1 MTTTTER
8 SGGATAPP
16 EATARQHGSLT
27 GTGTLL
33 RFMLRRD
40 RVRLPV
46 WVLAL
51 TALWA
56 YFANAIAAVMDAES
70 LAGMATMAANP
81 VMALIGGPGYGF
93 DDITVARLLA
103 GFYVLYLMLGTAFM
117 SITTLSRHTRVEEQT
132 GRAELVRANVLGR
145 HSQLTAAL
153 IMATLMSLLV
163 AGLTALV
170 TMGSTIEPAPEAG
183 PSLLIGAGIGA
194 AGLAFAGI
202 GAITTQL
209 SAFSRAGSGIAGA
222 VLGAA
227 FVLRGIG
234 DMSTAQDGGL
244 SWLSWLSPLGWSQQ
258 TAPFTLDR
266 WWPLLLSVAL
276 AVAGAAVGYAL
287 QARRDLA
294 AGVLPDRL
302 GAARAATW
310 LSSPLALAYRL
321 QRPSIIG
328 WSVAMVL
335 AGLTFGAF
343 AEPMREGAADM
354 PEEIVSI
361 MGGADGLLEGY
372 LGFMGI
378 YFALIIAAYVIVSVQ
393 SLRGEEQGVR
403 AEPVLATAV
412 SRTSWLGSWTVVT
425 AAGAL
430 WLLVLAG
437 IAQGLGAVIGTGDW
451 SLLGPVVLGNAV
463 HVAAAWLF
471 LGLAIALYG
480 LAPRLVGLVWIVFV
494 YGTVLSLFGEM
505 LEFDQAILDTSP
517 FQHVGQHPAEDVA
530 WLAVGILTGIGAL
543 LVAAGAAAFR
553 RRDLTTA

>member
-1 MTTTTER
+1 MTAVTER
-8 SGGATAPP
+8 PGAAPP
-16 EATARQHGSLT
+16 AATARQRGTLT

-40 RVRLPV
+40 RVRLPA
-46 WVLAL
+46 WVLGL

-56 YFANAIAAVMDAES
+56 YFANALGTIMDAES
-70 LAGMATMAANP
+70 LSAMATMAANP

-93 DDITVARLLA
+93 DDITVARLVA
-103 GFYVLYLMLGTAFM
+103 GFYALYLMLGAAFM

-145 HSQLTAAL
+145 HAQLTAAL
-153 IMATLMSLLV
+153 IMAVVMNLLV
-163 AGLTALV
+163 AALIGVV
-170 TMGSTIEPAPEAG
+170 TLGAAIDPPPEAG
-183 PSLLIGAGIGA
+183 SSLLMGAGIGA
-194 AGLAFAGI
+194 TGLAFAGI
-202 GAITTQL
+202 AAITTQL

-227 FVLRGIG
+227 FVVRGIG

-244 SWLSWLSPLGWSQQ
+244 GWLSWLSPLGWAQQ

-276 AVAGAAVGYAL
+276 AVAGAGVGYAL

-302 GAARAATW
+302 GAARAARW
-310 LSSPLALAYRL
+310 LRSPLALAYRL

-335 AGLTFGAF
+335 AGVTFGAF
-343 AEPMREGAADM
+343 AEPMQEGAADM
-354 PEEIVSI
+354 PEEIVAV

-378 YFALIIAAYVIVSVQ
+378 YFALVVAAYVILSVQ

-403 AEPVLATAV
+403 TEPVLATAV
-412 SRTSWLGSWTVVT
+412 SRSSWLGSWTAVT

-430 WLLVLAG
+430 WLLLLAG
-437 IAQGLGAVIGTGDW
+437 LGQGVGTLIGTG
-451 SLLGPVVLGNAV
+451 SGELFGPVVLGHAV

-471 LGLAIALYG
+471 LGLAVALYG

-505 LEFDQAILDTSP
+505 LEFDQAMLDTSP
-517 FQHVGQHPAEDVA
+517 FQHIGQHPAETIS
-530 WLAVGILTGIGAL
+530 WGAVGILTAVGAL
-543 LVAAGAAAFR
+543 LVGAGAAGFR
-553 RRDLTTA
+553 RRDLITA